1 MKLSTRDAN
10 AYFKRPDTSAAG
22 CLIFG
27 DDAMRVALKR
37 QDLIS
42 ALLGPNAEDEMRL
55 TRMTAAE
62 LRSDGAMLLDAV
74 KAVGFFPGPR
84 AVLVEGA
91 TDGLS
96 KTFAAAFEEWSDGD
110 AQIIATAGRLTA
122 KSALR
127 KVFEGAR
134 LAYAAAIYDDPPD
147 RAEIEDLLK
156 AADLAAPGPDAMTE
170 LQALSRSIGPGDF
183 RQTIDKLGLYKR
195 GDPSALTSADI
206 EAVAPLTRDVE
217 LDDILHATAEA
228 ETGAIGP
235 ILVRL
240 SQQGVAPVT
249 LCISALRHF
258 RALHAAACH
267 PNGAAAGLQ
276 AQRPPVFGPR
286 RDRMA
291 RQAGRWGRDAL
302 ETALSMLV
310 ETDLMLRSSTAAPQM
325 AMMERTLIRL
335 AMLPGRSAGA
345 RR

>member
-10 AYFKRPDTSAAG
+10 AHFKRPDASAAG

-37 QDLIS
+37 QDLLA
-42 ALLGPNAEDEMRL
+42 ALLGAKAEEEMRL
-55 TRMTAAE
+55 TRLTAAE
-62 LRSDGAMLLDAV
+62 LRTDGALLLDAV

-96 KTFAAAFEEWSDGD
+96 KLFDAALTDWAEGD

-127 KVFEGAR
+127 KAFEGSKR
-134 LAYAAAIYDDPPD
+134 AYAAAIYDDPPG
-147 RAEIEDLLK
+147 RAEIEDMLK
-156 AADLAAPGPDAMTE
+156 AAGVAAPDRDGMSDLDA
-170 LQALSRSIGPGDF
+170 LARSIGPGDF
-183 RQTIDKLGLYKR
+183 RQTIDKLGLYKL
-195 GDPSALTSADI
+195 GDATPVTAADI
-206 EAVAPLTRDVE
+206 EAVAPLTREAE
-217 LDDILHATAEA
+217 LDDILHAAAEA

-235 ILVRL
+235 ILMRL
-240 SQQGVAPVT
+240 GQQGVAPVT

-258 RALHAAACH
+258 RALHMAACH
-267 PNGAAAGLQ
+267 PNGPAAGLQ
-276 AQRPPVFGPR
+276 AMRPPVFGPR

-302 ETALSMLV
+302 ETALSMLID
-310 ETDLMLRSSTAAPQM
+310 TDLTLRSGGPAPQM
-325 AMMERTLIRL
+325 AVMERTLIRL
-335 AMLPGRSAGA
+335 AMLPGRGGG

>member
-10 AYFKRPDTSAAG
+10 TYFKRPDTSAAG

-37 QDLIS
+37 HDLLA
-42 ALLGPNAEDEMRL
+42 ALLGEAADEEMRL

-62 LRSDGAMLLDAV
+62 LRSDNAGLLDAV

-84 AVLVEGA
+84 AVLIEGA

-96 KTFAAAFEEWSDGD
+96 KVFIAAFEEWQLGD

-127 KVFEGAR
+127 KVFEGNK
-134 LAYAAAIYDDPPD
+134 LAYAAAIYDDPPG
-147 RAEIEDLLK
+147 RAEIEDMLK
-156 AADLAAPGPDAMTE
+156 AAEVTPPDRDAMADLE
-170 LQALSRSIGPGDF
+170 GLARSIGPGDF
-183 RQTIDKLGLYKR
+183 RQMIDKLGLYKR
-195 GDPSALTSADI
+195 GDATPVSPADI
-206 EAVAPLTRDVE
+206 EAVAPLTREAE

-235 ILVRL
+235 ILMRL

-258 RALHAAACH
+258 RALHFAAAH
-267 PNGAAAGLQ
+267 PNGPGAGLQ
-276 AQRPPVFGPR
+276 AMRPPVFGPR

-291 RQAGRWGRDAL
+291 RQASRWGRDAL
-302 ETALSMLV
+302 ESALSMLV
-310 ETDLMLRSSTAAPQM
+310 ETDLTLRSASTAPQM
-325 AMMERTLIRL
+325 AVMERTLIRL
-335 AMLPGRSAGA
+335 AMLPGRG

>member
-37 QDLIS
+37 QDLMA
-42 ALLGPNAEDEMRL
+42 ALLGENAEEEMRL
-55 TRMTAAE
+55 TRMAGAE
-62 LRSDGAMLLDAV
+62 LRSDPAILLDAV

-84 AVLVEGA
+84 AVLVDGA

-96 KTFAAAFEEWSDGD
+96 KVFAAAFADWVAGD
-110 AQIIATAGRLTA
+110 AQIVATAGRLTA

-127 KVFEGAR
+127 KVFEGSKQ
-134 LAYAAAIYDDPPD
+134 AYAAAIYDDPPG
-147 RAEIEDLLK
+147 RAEIEDWLK
-156 AADLAAPGPDAMTE
+156 EAGITATDPNAMGDLEALARSLGPADL
-170 LQALSRSIGPGDF
+170 
-183 RQTIDKLGLYKR
+183 RQTIEKLGLYKR
-195 GDPSALTSADI
+195 GDATPVSPADI
-206 EAVAPLTRDVE
+206 EATAPLTRDAE

-235 ILVRL
+235 ILIRL

-258 RALHAAACH
+258 RALHMAASH

-276 AQRPPVFGPR
+276 AMRPPVFGPR

-310 ETDLMLRSSTAAPQM
+310 DTDLTLRSGGAAPQM
-325 AMMERTLIRL
+325 AVMERTLIRL
-335 AMLPGRSAGA
+335 AMLPGRGG

>member
-10 AYFKRPDTSAAG
+10 TYFKRPDTSAAG

-37 QDLIS
+37 QDLLT
-42 ALLGPNAEDEMRL
+42 ALLGDGAEEEMRL
-55 TRMTAAE
+55 TRMTGAE
-62 LRSDGAMLLDAV
+62 LRSDGAALLDAV

-84 AVLVEGA
+84 AVLVDGA

-96 KTFAAAFEEWSDGD
+96 KVFTTAFGEWQQGD

-127 KVFEGAR
+127 KVFEGGK
-134 LAYAAAIYDDPPD
+134 LTYAAAIYDDPPG
-147 RAEIEDLLK
+147 RAEIEDMLK
-156 AADLAAPGPDAMTE
+156 AAEVTADRDAMADLE
-170 LQALSRSIGPGDF
+170 GLARSIGPGDF
-183 RQTIDKLGLYKR
+183 RQMIDKLGLYKR
-195 GDPSALTSADI
+195 GDKTPVSPADI
-206 EAVAPLTRDVE
+206 EAVAPLTREAE

-228 ETGAIGP
+228 ETGQIGP
-235 ILVRL
+235 ILMRL

-258 RALHAAACH
+258 RALHFASAH
-267 PNGAAAGLQ
+267 PNGPAAGLQ
-276 AQRPPVFGPR
+276 AMRPPVFGPR

-291 RQAGRWGRDAL
+291 RQASRWGRDTL

-310 ETDLMLRSSTAAPQM
+310 ETDLTLRSASTAPQM
-325 AMMERTLIRL
+325 AVMERTLIRL
-335 AMLPGRSAGA
+335 AMLPGRG